1 MTLGFF
7 HIVYFECAHR
17 RSEAPTF
24 PGIIAC
30 EKFVTG
36 LSRELLA
43 PGNGFLVE
51 WIEVLKVN
59 TKVHVSRGKIKV

>member
-1 MTLGFF
+1 MTLDFF
-7 HIVYFECAHR
+7 HILYFECANR

-30 EKFVTG
+30 ENFVTG

-43 PGNGFLVE
+43 PGNGFLLE
-51 WIEVLKVN
+51 WIEVL
-59 TKVHVSRGKIKV
+59 